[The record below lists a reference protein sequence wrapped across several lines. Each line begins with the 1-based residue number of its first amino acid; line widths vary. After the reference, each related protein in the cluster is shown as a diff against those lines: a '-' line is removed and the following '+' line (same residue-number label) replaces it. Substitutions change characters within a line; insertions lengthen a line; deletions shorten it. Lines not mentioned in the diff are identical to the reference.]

1 MKIWLDAQLPPS
13 LASWIQSQSWDLEAV
28 PVRTIGLRSASDAE
42 IFRQAREF
50 GAVVMT
56 KDKDF
61 IRLLEIHGPPPHVIW
76 LRVGNSSKDLL
87 QHVLSSTLPMA
98 IEMLQQGE
106 PWVEIRSSSSGLT

>member
-13 LASWIQSQSWDLEAV
+13 LARWIQTQSWDLEAF
-28 PVRTIGLRSASDAE
+28 PVRDIGLRSASDVE
-42 IFRQAREF
+42 IFRQAREL

-76 LRVGNSSKDLL
+76 LRVENSSKDVL
-87 QHVLSSTLPMA
+87 QHVLSSTLPTA
-98 IEMLQQGE
+98 IDLLQQGE
-106 PWVEIRSSSSGLT
+106 PWVEIRSSSYGSP